1 MLVENALSIIRSEST
16 AMQKQLM
23 TENKSAT
30 EFPKIK
36 SATEFPKIRTAAV
49 SSAAASDARS
59 YEICNDW
66 STMSFSS
73 CATEMIMEMNNEK
86 PKPILRI

>member
-1 MLVENALSIIRSEST
+1 VLVENALSIIRSEST

-30 EFPKIK
+30 EFPKI
-36 SATEFPKIRTAAV
+36 RTAAA

-66 STMSFSS
+66 V
-73 CATEMIMEMNNEK
+73 NNFFQF
-86 PKPILRI
+86 LSNRNDTGQQ

>member
-23 TENKSAT
+23 TEN
-30 EFPKIK
+30 K